1 MAAPPTPTT
10 EAWPFASH
18 YDPMDPQD
26 GIDIGY
32 MHAALRLAEN
42 GWGRVHPNPVV
53 GAVVVV
59 DRKVV
64 GDGYHQEFGGAHA
77 ETAALAAAGEQA
89 RGATLY
95 VTLEPCSHHGKTPPC
110 TDAIIRAGISRV
122 VYGAS
127 DPNPS
132 ARGGAR
138 VLRDAGIEVRGGVE
152 DDYARTQN
160 AAFFKLHERG
170 GCFVALKLAMSLDAR
185 LTRAPENRERVTDD
199 VADREVHRIRSGFDG
214 ILIGT
219 NTARI
224 DDPVLTVRHARA
236 PIRPPAR
243 VVIDTHASLRADS
256 RLVRSLEEAPLVV
269 ICGHDAETTHLTSAG
284 AGVITVDTAD
294 GHVDLAE
301 AFEQLAAA
309 GLYSILCEGGATLGG
324 ALLEADLVDRIYA
337 FVAPEIFGSGGTAA
351 FPVKNPLKSGRFRL
365 CRIARH
371 GADALLMLDRCSQD

>member
-1 MAAPPTPTT
+1 
-10 EAWPFASH
+10 
-18 YDPMDPQD
+18 MDAQD
-26 GIDIGY
+26 GIDVGY
-32 MHAALRLAEN
+32 MHAALRLAEK
-42 GWGRVHPNPVV
+42 GWGRVHPNPIV

-64 GDGYHQEFGGAHA
+64 GEGYHQEFGGPHA
-77 ETAALAAAGEQA
+77 EIEALRNAGERA

-95 VTLEPCSHHGKTPPC
+95 VTLEPCCHHGKTPPC
-110 TDAIIRAGISRV
+110 TEAIIRAGVARV

-132 ARGGAR
+132 AGGGAR
-138 VLRDAGIEVRGGVE
+138 LLHEAGIDVKGGVE
-152 DDYARTQN
+152 AQDVRTQN
-160 AAFFKLHERG
+160 AAFFKLHGQG
-170 GCFVALKLAMSLDAR
+170 GCYVALKLAMSLDAR
-185 LTRAPENRERVTDD
+185 LTTAAEKRERVTSD

-224 DDPVLTVRHARA
+224 DDPLLTVRLARP

-243 VVIDTHASLRADS
+243 IVIDTHASVKADS
-256 RLVRSLEEAPLVV
+256 RLATSLNEAPLVV

-284 AGVITVDTAD
+284 VGVITVDTED
-294 GHVDLAE
+294 GHVDLAQ

-309 GLYSILCEGGATLGG
+309 GIYSILCEGGATLGA
-324 ALLEADLVDRIYA
+324 ALLAGGHVDRIYA

-351 FPVKNPLKSGRFRL
+351 FPLTNPLKDSKFKL
-365 CRIARH
+365 CRIAQH
-371 GADALLMLDRCSQD
+371 GRDALLMLDRCSQD

>member
-1 MAAPPTPTT
+1 
-10 EAWPFASH
+10 
-18 YDPMDPQD
+18 MDPQD

-32 MHAALRLAEN
+32 MHAALRLAQK

-64 GDGYHQEFGGAHA
+64 GKGYHQEFGGPHA
-77 ETAALAAAGEQA
+77 EIEALHAAGEQA
-89 RGATLY
+89 LGATLY

-110 TDAIIRAGISRV
+110 TDAIIHAGIARV
-122 VYGAS
+122 VYGAA
-127 DPNPS
+127 DPN
-132 ARGGAR
+132 AAAGGGAGI
-138 VLRDAGIEVRGGVE
+138 LRKAGIEVRGDV
-152 DDYARTQN
+152 ASNFVRAQN

-185 LTRAPENRERVTDD
+185 LTREAGKRERVTDD
-199 VADREVHRIRSGFDG
+199 VADRAVHRLRSGFDG

-224 DDPVLTVRHARA
+224 DDPLLTVRLANA

-243 VVIDTHASLRADS
+243 IVIDTHATLKPSS
-256 RLVRSLEEAPLVV
+256 RLVQSLDQAPLVV
-269 ICGHDAETTHLTSAG
+269 ICGEHADTTALTSAG
-284 AGVITVDTAD
+284 VGVITVPTERD
-294 GHVDLAE
+294 HVDLNQALD
-301 AFEQLAAA
+301 QLAAA
-309 GLYSILCEGGATLGG
+309 GLYSLLCEGGATLGA

-337 FVAPEIFGSGGTAA
+337 FVVPEIFGTEGTAA
-351 FPVKNPLKSGRFRL
+351 FPLKNPLKDGNFRL

-371 GADALLMLDRCSQD
+371 GGDALLMLDRCSQD